1 MKYHLHK
8 NKLFQTVLK
17 RSKGNFKRYLS
28 YRLHQLFQK
37 LNKYP
42 NDIVIETASAC
53 NLDCTICRSVKA
65 GLGRKNR
72 FMSLVLFKKIIDDIA
87 PICNTIGVSY
97 CGEPLL
103 NKDIFKMVRY
113 ASDKGMCV
121 SMLTN
126 GVLLNAE
133 ARKGVLD
140 SGLDFMAISMDGAS
154 KHTYES
160 IRIGGSFEILVEN
173 IRLFVKERNNR
184 RLSYPSIDLQMV
196 VTQKNIHE
204 VDAFEKLAREL
215 GVERAYLKSLHI
227 DRSRED
233 VDYVKNLEKDY
244 FVNSTS
250 LPSRYITNEQ
260 GNLELKDKGLCPQKV
275 QTPVIT
281 TDGDVL
287 PCCFD
292 IFGEHVLGNVVNQRF
307 LDIWNSGKYVNF
319 RRNLAMHRKL
329 SMCANCLPSNYKTIN
344 KIIF

>member
-1 MKYHLHK
+1 MKYNFHK
-8 NKLFQTVLK
+8 NKLFQSFAKV
-17 RSKGNFKRYLS
+17 SKGNFRRSLS
-28 YRLHQLFQK
+28 FRIHQLFQK

-42 NDIVIETASAC
+42 NDIVIETASVC
-53 NLDCTICRSVKA
+53 NLNCTICRSVKA
-65 GLGRKNR
+65 DLGRKNR
-72 FMSLVLFKKIIDDIA
+72 FMSADLFKKIIDDIA

-103 NKDIFKMVRY
+103 NKDIFKMIHY
-113 ASDKGMCV
+113 ATKRGLSV

-126 GVLLNAE
+126 GILLNAE
-133 ARKGVLD
+133 AREGILD
-140 SGLDFMAISMDGAS
+140 SGLNFMAVSMDGAT

-160 IRIGGSFEILVEN
+160 IRIGASFETLVEN
-173 IRLFVKERNNR
+173 IRLFVKERKNR

-204 VDAFEKLAREL
+204 VDAFEKLARDL

-233 VDYVKNLEKDY
+233 VDYVESLEKDY

-260 GNLELKDKGLCPQKV
+260 GNLELKDKRLCPQKL

-292 IFGEHVLGNVVNQRF
+292 IFGEHVLGNVTNQRF
-307 LDIWNSGKYVNF
+307 LDIWNSDKYIDF
-319 RRNLAMHRKL
+319 RGDLAMHRKL
-329 SMCANCLPSNYKTIN
+329 PMCASCLPSNYKIIN
-344 KIIF
+344 KILF

>member
-1 MKYHLHK
+1 MKYNFHK
-8 NKLFQTVLK
+8 NKLFQSFAKV
-17 RSKGNFKRYLS
+17 SEGNFRRYLS
-28 YRLHQLFQK
+28 FRLHQLFQK

-42 NDIVIETASAC
+42 NDIVIETASVC
-53 NLDCTICRSVKA
+53 NLNCTICRSVKTD
-65 GLGRKNR
+65 LGRKNR
-72 FMSLVLFKKIIDDIA
+72 FMSSYLFKKIIDDIA
-87 PICNTIGVSY
+87 PVCNTIGVSY

-133 ARKGVLD
+133 ARKGLLD
-140 SGLDFMAISMDGAS
+140 SSLNFMAISMDGAS

-160 IRIGGSFEILVEN
+160 IRIGASFETLVES

-204 VDAFEKLAREL
+204 VDAFEKLARDL
-215 GVERAYLKSLHI
+215 GVDRAYLKSLHI
-227 DRSRED
+227 DRSKED

-244 FVNSTS
+244 FVNSTT
-250 LPSRYITNEQ
+250 LPTRYVVNKQ

-275 QTPVIT
+275 RTPVIT

-292 IFGEHVLGNVVNQRF
+292 IFGEQVLGNIANQRF
-307 LDIWNSGKYVNF
+307 LDIWNSGKYIDF

-329 SMCANCLPSNYKTIN
+329 PMCANCLPSNYERIN
-344 KIIF
+344 KVLF

>member
-1 MKYHLHK
+1 M
-8 NKLFQTVLK
+8 
-17 RSKGNFKRYLS
+17 SS
-28 YRLHQLFQK
+28 Y
-37 LNKYP
+37 
-42 NDIVIETASAC
+42 
-53 NLDCTICRSVKA
+53 
-65 GLGRKNR
+65 
-72 FMSLVLFKKIIDDIA
+72 LFKKIIDDIA

-126 GVLLNAE
+126 GVLLNAD
-133 ARKGVLD
+133 ARNGVLD
-140 SGLDFMAISMDGAS
+140 SGLNFMAISMDGAS

-160 IRIGGSFEILVEN
+160 IRIGASFETLVDN
-173 IRLFVKERNNR
+173 IRLFVKERNHR

-204 VDAFEKLAREL
+204 VDAFKKLARDL

-227 DRSRED
+227 DRSKED

-244 FVNSTS
+244 FVNSTT
-250 LPSRYITNEQ
+250 LPTRYIVNKQ

-275 QTPVIT
+275 RTPVIT

-287 PCCFD
+287 PCCFN
-292 IFGEHVLGNVVNQRF
+292 IFGEQVLGNIANQRF
-307 LDIWNSGKYVNF
+307 LDIWNSGKYIDF
-319 RRNLAMHRKL
+319 RCNLAMHRKL
-329 SMCANCLPSNYKTIN
+329 TMCANCLPSNYERIN
-344 KIIF
+344 KVLF